1 MGITLKIDMK
11 GVTAKLNNA
20 KGEVA
25 RKMVDEL
32 NRFATLTVNDAKRLT
47 PVDEGFLINSISYE
61 PATLQKLK
69 TSVIVAANY
78 ASYQEFGTRAFAAA
92 YVASLPPKWQAY
104 AATFKGKSGGTYND
118 FIFRLMGWMK
128 RKGMDIKAAYAIA
141 KKILRDGVRPHPFL
155 FPAVTRNLEILKLRL
170 K

>member
-1 MGITLKIDMK
+1 MGITVNINSK
-11 GVTAKLNNA
+11 GLEAKLDKA
-20 KGEVA
+20 KGQVNK
-25 RKMVDEL
+25 KMMDEL
-32 NRFATLTVNDAKRLT
+32 NRFAILTVGDAKRLT
-47 PVDEGFLINSISYE
+47 PVDEGFLRNSISYD

-78 ASYQEFGTRAFAAA
+78 SAFLEFGTRAFAAA
-92 YVASLPPKWQAY
+92 YVSSLPSNWQSY

-128 RKGMDIKAAYAIA
+128 RKGIDIKAAYVIA
-141 KKILRDGVRPHPFL
+141 RKILRFGIRPQPFL
-155 FPAVTRNLEILKLRL
+155 FPAVRKNEEILKQRL